1 MVACPNWRLARMG
14 VSTLL
19 LPMKSPAWLPTL
31 SSLLAGSTL
40 LLAACGK
47 TEAPASTSASAAVP
61 ATAPAWAKDIAA
73 PLKDKALHLAFVP
86 KGMENVYW
94 KSVEKGLRDAE
105 KDAKAVGVKL
115 DVDWNGPPNEGDR
128 PAQVSLVENYV
139 AQKLNGII
147 LCPMDFQA
155 LVSPAEKAHAAGIP
169 LVIVDSPL
177 NYDQTVAFVGT
188 DNEKAGSL
196 AAAELAK
203 ELGDK
208 GSVIMMRFLQGS
220 ASTNLREK
228 GFLDEIKKHPGIT
241 VLDSENYAG
250 DNRDK
255 AFSKGSDLLNTYKGK
270 VDGVFTPNE
279 PSTNGMLRAL
289 QQAGL
294 AGKVKFV
301 GFDGGETNMSALA
314 KGEIQALVLQDPYTM
329 GYKGVQTMLEKLAG
343 QKPAANID
351 TGTVVVTKD
360 NQGTDAVK
368 TLLGHTVM

>member
-1 MVACPNWRLARMG
+1 MKSLVWPRTL
-14 VSTLL
+14 STLL
-19 LPMKSPAWLPTL
+19 AGVTASA
-31 SSLLAGSTL
+31 LLFT
-40 LLAACGK
+40 ACGK
-47 TEAPASTSASAAVP
+47 TEAPADSAATP
-61 ATAPAWAKDIAA
+61 APANAPDWAKAIAS
-73 PLKDKALHLAFVP
+73 PLKDKTLHLAFVP

-188 DNEKAGSL
+188 DNEKAGNL

-208 GSVIMMRFLQGS
+208 GNVIMMRFLQGS

-255 AFSKGSDLLNTYKGK
+255 AFSKGSDLLNTFKGK

-294 AGKVKFV
+294 AGKIKFV
-301 GFDGGETNMSALA
+301 GFDGGETNMTALK

-329 GYKGVQTMLEKLAG
+329 GYRGVQTMLETLAG
-343 QKPAANID
+343 VKVPSNID